1 MSDQALSR
9 ESTAFMRCRVRRAL
23 AAIVVATLAFFSFV
37 ASAAAQDRGT
47 IEVSAFAQRTAFDE
61 GTTLTFGTAPGLGA
75 SLGVFPMQNVSLELA
90 TSFTW
95 THPEAPPRVGVS
107 WVPLRV
113 RAVYHVPATET
124 FYPMLGVGLVRN
136 GYGNTFDN
144 SDSGAAALLGF
155 KTYINDRLA
164 FRGDVQLDLV
174 GGPFN
179 EGATVNGTTVT
190 SHSNWTLSAGLSY
203 DFGRGRFRDTDG
215 DGVHD
220 RRDLCPATPSGVSV
234 GADGCRLDEDGD
246 GVFDE
251 DDRCPLTP
259 PGVSVDRSGCRLD
272 GDGDRVFD
280 EDDRCPATPRSVAVD
295 PDGCALDTDRD
306 RVPDYQDECAG
317 TPFGVGVDAVGCRL
331 DEDGDGVWDEDDL
344 CPGTAAGIEVDED
357 GCQILFEEEEVV
369 LVLEGVTFE
378 TASAELT
385 EEAQRILDGIAS
397 ALVANPE
404 IRVRVSGHTDSIGE
418 RAYNISLS
426 QSRAESVASY
436 LSSRGVA
443 SERMEAQGFGPDQP
457 VATNGTSE
465 GRAQNRRVEL
475 ERIDEG

>member
-1 MSDQALSR
+1 MSDRVLNRAPAHFLK
-9 ESTAFMRCRVRRAL
+9 CRVRRAL
-23 AAIVVATLAFFSFV
+23 ASITIASALFLAFV
-37 ASAAAQDRGT
+37 ASVGAQDRGT

-75 SLGVFPMQNVSLELA
+75 SLGVFPMKNVSLELA

-95 THPEAPPRVGVS
+95 THPQAPPRVGVS
-107 WVPLRV
+107 WVPVRL

-124 FYPMLGVGLVRN
+124 FYPMVGVGVVRN

-155 KTYINDRLA
+155 KTYIDDRLA
-164 FRGDVQLDLV
+164 FRGDVQLDVV

-179 EGATVNGTTVT
+179 EGTTVNGTTVT
-190 SHSNWTLSAGLSY
+190 RHSNWTLSAGLSY
-203 DFGRGRFRDTDG
+203 DFGGGRFRDTDG

-220 RRDLCPATPSGVSV
+220 RRDLCPATPTGVRV
-234 GADGCRLDEDGD
+234 GVDGCRLDEDGD
-246 GVFDE
+246 GIWDE

-280 EDDRCPATPRSVAVD
+280 EDDRCPATPRGVGVD
-295 PDGCALDTDRD
+295 TEGCPLDTDRD
-306 RVPDYQDECAG
+306 RIPDHQDECAG

-331 DEDGDGVWDEDDL
+331 DEDGDGVWDEDDR
-344 CPGTAAGIEVDED
+344 CPRTAPGIDVDDE

-385 EEAQRILDGIAS
+385 DDARTILDGIAS

-418 RAYNISLS
+418 RAYNVALS
-426 QSRAESVASY
+426 QSRAESVAAY
-436 LSSRGVA
+436 LASRGVA
-443 SERMEAQGFGPDQP
+443 EARMEAQGFGPDEP
-457 VATNGTSE
+457 VATNATSE
-465 GRAQNRRVEL
+465 GRALNRRVEL